1 MFFDHKYMWNP
12 SNIRVKLRLVILIII
27 NFLVFIFNS
36 PAISFL
42 RRINLFLMYFLAME
56 NKDVVTME
64 TLAAV
69 RFYTIVYFLII
80 MSSMMFPSITRR
92 RKFPSAVHACI
103 RLLTS
108 VRPFMNLEVRLG
120 FECFTT
126 YLLYYI

>member
-42 RRINLFLMYFLAME
+42 RRINLFLMYFLAMK

-64 TLAAV
+64 TLSTV

-80 MSSMMFPSITRR
+80 MSSMVFPSITRR
-92 RKFPSAVHACI
+92 RKFPSTVHACI

-108 VRPFMNLEVRLG
+108 VRPFMNLEVRLR